1 MSDAKSDDLVS
12 LSASFPTPDEA
23 QWRAQVDK
31 ALKGGAFDRLISR
44 TLDGIEIQPLY
55 RRNTDGAP
63 PLARAQAGDWRA
75 LTRIDHADP
84 QLANEQAKADLAG
97 GAGGLHLVFA
107 GAVGAY
113 GFGLPPNAGALNEA
127 LAGVDLSGFA
137 LELDLADQDMA
148 LHVAALIQQQG
159 LAPERAAISF
169 GLRALDGNDAPDSGF
184 AVRAKTLAAQ
194 GFSGPLA
201 VADARVVHGAGGSDG
216 QELAYA
222 LVQGIAALR
231 ALEGAGFT
239 LEAARDAIAF
249 RVAVDADF
257 FASMCKLRA
266 LRRLWAQVESACGL
280 APKPVRVHA
289 QTAWRMMTRCDP
301 WVNVLR
307 ATVAAFAAGAGGA
320 DSISVLPFTQA
331 LGLPDAFA
339 RRLARNSQLVLA
351 EEAHINAVADPAAG
365 AGGLE
370 ALTKALCER
379 AWSLFQE
386 IERAGSLQLAQPMLL
401 EAIGQAQQS
410 RARDI
415 ARRKEPITGTSAFPD
430 LNELPQSVLAP
441 LELIHRGAGPFEQM
455 RLAEPFELLRAASDA
470 QLAAKGA
477 RPQVFLALL
486 GSPVAAAARI
496 DFARGFFEAG
506 GFETIVSDSF
516 DGCGAGLACLCGTD
530 EAYAQGAGAAARQLV
545 EAGATFVYL
554 AGRGGQDEADL
565 RAAGIGAF
573 IYAGI
578 DVVAALQAAQTQVAQ
593 TSTR

>member
-1 MSDAKSDDLVS
+1 MSDANDL

-31 ALKGGAFDRLISR
+31 ALKGGAFERLVSR

-55 RRNTDGAP
+55 ARNIDGAP
-63 PLARAQAGDWRA
+63 PLARAQAGGWRA
-75 LTRIDHADP
+75 MTRIDHADP
-84 QLANEQAKADLAG
+84 QLANEQAKADVAG

-113 GFGLPPNAGALNEA
+113 GFGLPANAAALREA
-127 LAGVDLSGFA
+127 LAGVDLSGLA
-137 LELDLADQDMA
+137 LELDLGLDQDMA

-159 LAPERAAISF
+159 LAPERAAISL
-169 GLRALDGNDAPDSGF
+169 GLSALDGNGAPDSGF
-184 AVRAKTLAAQ
+184 AIRAKTLAVQ

-201 VADARVVHGAGGSDG
+201 IADARAVHGAGATDC

-222 LVQGIAALR
+222 LAQGIAALR
-231 ALEGAGFT
+231 ALEGAGVT
-239 LEAARDAIAF
+239 LEAARDAIVF
-249 RVAVDADF
+249 RMSVDADF

-280 APKPVRVHA
+280 EPKPLRLHTE
-289 QTAWRMMTRCDP
+289 TAWRMMTRCDP

-331 LGLPDAFA
+331 IGLPDAFA

-351 EEAHINAVADPAAG
+351 QEAHIGAVADPAAG
-365 AGGLE
+365 AGGFE

-401 EAIGQAQQS
+401 EAIGQARDA
-410 RARDI
+410 RALDI

-430 LNELPQSVLAP
+430 LHELPQSVLAP
-441 LELIHRGAGPFEQM
+441 LDLVYRGQGAFPQI
-455 RLAEPFELLRAASDA
+455 RLAEPFELLREASDLR
-470 QLAAKGA
+470 LAAKGA
-477 RPQVFLALL
+477 RPQVFLAVLS
-486 GSPVAAAARI
+486 SPVAAAARI

-506 GFETIVSDSF
+506 GFEVIVDDSF
-516 DGCGAGLACLCGTD
+516 AHCGARLVCICGTD
-530 EAYAQGAGAAARQLV
+530 EAYAQGAEAAARQLV

-554 AGRGGQDEADL
+554 AGRGGEAQAAL
-565 RAAGIGAF
+565 RAAGVGEF

-578 DVVAALQAAQTQVAQ
+578 DVVAALQAAQAV
-593 TSTR
+593 SD

>member
-1 MSDAKSDDLVS
+1 MSDANDL

-31 ALKGGAFDRLISR
+31 ALKGGAFERLISR

-55 RRNTDGAP
+55 GRNTDGAP
-63 PLARAQAGDWRA
+63 PLARAQAGVWRA
-75 LTRIDHADP
+75 LTRIDHVDT

-97 GAGGLHLVFA
+97 GAGGPHLVFA

-113 GFGLPPNAGALNEA
+113 GFGLPANAGALREA
-127 LAGVDLSGFA
+127 LAGVDLAGLA
-137 LELDLADQDMA
+137 LELDLGADQDMA
-148 LHVAALIQQQG
+148 LHVAALIQEQG

-169 GLRALDGNDAPDSGF
+169 GLRALDASLAPDAGF
-184 AVRAKTLAAQ
+184 GVRAKTLAAQ

-201 VADARVVHGAGGSDG
+201 IADARIVHGAGGSDG

-222 LVQGIAALR
+222 LAQGVAALR
-231 ALEGAGFT
+231 ALEGAGFK

-280 APKPVRVHA
+280 EPKPSRIHA
-289 QTAWRMMTRCDP
+289 ETAWRMMSRRDP

-307 ATVAAFAAGAGGA
+307 ATVAAFAGGAGGA

-339 RRLARNSQLVLA
+339 RRLARNCQLVLA
-351 EEAHINAVADPAAG
+351 QEAHVGAVADPAAG

-370 ALTKALCER
+370 ALTKALCEK

-386 IERAGSLQLAQPMLL
+386 IERAGSLQLAQPILL
-401 EAIGQAQQS
+401 EAIGQAREA
-410 RARDI
+410 RARDV

-430 LNELPQSVLAP
+430 LHELQQSVLAP
-441 LELIHRGAGPFEQM
+441 LELVYRGEGSFPQM
-455 RLAEPFELLRAASDA
+455 RLAEPFELLRDSRDA
-470 QLAAKGA
+470 RLAAKGA
-477 RPQVFLALL
+477 RPQVFLAVL

-516 DGCGAGLACLCGTD
+516 AHCGARLACICGTE
-530 EAYAQGAGAAARQLV
+530 EAYAQGAQAAARQLA
-545 EAGATFVYL
+545 EAGASFVYL
-554 AGRGGQDEADL
+554 AGRGAEDEAAL

-578 DVVAALQAAQTQVAQ
+578 DVVAALQEAQA
-593 TSTR
+593 RAG

>member
-12 LSASFPTPDEA
+12 LSASFPAPDEA

-55 RRNTDGAP
+55 GRNTDGGP

-97 GAGGLHLVFA
+97 GAGGLHLAFA

-113 GFGLPPNAGALNEA
+113 GFGLPANAGALREA
-127 LAGVDLSGFA
+127 LAGVDLSGLA

-148 LHVAALIQQQG
+148 LPVAALIQQQG
-159 LAPERAAISF
+159 IAPGSAAVSF
-169 GLRALDGNDAPDSGF
+169 GLCALDENGAPDSGF

-194 GFSGPLA
+194 GFSGPLTI
-201 VADARVVHGAGGSDG
+201 ADARIVQGAGGSDG

-222 LVQGIAALR
+222 LAQGIAALR

-280 APKPVRVHA
+280 EPKPVRVHA
-289 QTAWRMMTRCDP
+289 ETAWRMMTRCDP

-307 ATVAAFAAGAGGA
+307 ATVAAFAAGAGSA

-351 EEAHINAVADPAAG
+351 QEAHIGAVADPAAG
-365 AGGLE
+365 AGGFE
-370 ALTKALCER
+370 ALTKALCEK

-401 EAIGQAQQS
+401 EAIGQTREA
-410 RARDI
+410 RAHDV

-430 LNELPQSVLAP
+430 LHELQQSVLAP
-441 LELIHRGAGPFEQM
+441 LELIHRGAGPFERM
-455 RLAEPFELLRAASDA
+455 RLTEPFELLRDSSDA
-470 QLAAKGA
+470 RLAAKGS
-477 RPQVFLALL
+477 RPQVFLAVL

-496 DFARGFFEAG
+496 DFARGFFESG
-506 GFETIVSDSF
+506 GFETIVGVSF
-516 DGCGAGLACLCGTD
+516 ADCGASLACICGTD
-530 EAYAQGAGAAARQLV
+530 EAYVQGAEGTARELVRSGAKR
-545 EAGATFVYL
+545 VYL
-554 AGRGGQDEADL
+554 AGRGGEAQAAL
-565 RAAGIGAF
+565 RAAGVGEF
-573 IYAGI
+573 IYMGV
-578 DVVAALQAAQTQVAQ
+578 DVVAALQAAQAV
-593 TSTR
+593 SV

>member
-1 MSDAKSDDLVS
+1 MSDVNEL
-12 LSASFPTPDEA
+12 LSASFPTPSEA

-31 ALKGGAFDRLISR
+31 ALKGGAFERLISR
-44 TLDGIEIQPLY
+44 TLDGVEIQPLY
-55 RRNTDGAP
+55 GRDMEGAP

-97 GAGGLHLVFA
+97 GAGGLHLAFA

-113 GFGLPPNAGALNEA
+113 GFGLPANADALREA

-137 LELDLADQDMA
+137 LELDLGADQDMA

-169 GLRALDGNDAPDSGF
+169 GLRALDANGAPESGF
-184 AVRAKTLAAQ
+184 GARAKTLAAQ
-194 GFSGPLA
+194 GASGPLA
-201 VADARVVHGAGGSDG
+201 IADARALHGAGGSDG

-222 LVQGIAALR
+222 LAQGIAALR

-239 LEAARDAIAF
+239 LEAARDALAF
-249 RVAVDADF
+249 RMAVDADF

-280 APKPVRVHA
+280 EPKPLRLHA
-289 QTAWRMMTRCDP
+289 ETAWRTMSRRDP

-351 EEAHINAVADPAAG
+351 QEAHIGAVADPAAG
-365 AGGLE
+365 AGGFE

-386 IERAGSLQLAQPMLL
+386 IERAGSMQLAQPMLL
-401 EAIGQAQQS
+401 EAIGQAREA

-441 LELIHRGAGPFEQM
+441 IDLVYRGAGPFEQI
-455 RLAEPFELLRAASDA
+455 RLAEPFELLREASDA
-470 QLAAKGA
+470 RLAAKGA
-477 RPQVFLALL
+477 RPQVFLAVL

-506 GFETIVSDSF
+506 GFETIVSDSLE
-516 DGCGAGLACLCGTD
+516 GCGARLACLCGTD
-530 EAYAQGAGAAARQLV
+530 EAYAQGAEGAARELV
-545 EAGATFVYL
+545 QAGAKRVYL
-554 AGRGGQDEADL
+554 AGRGGEGEAAL
-565 RAAGIGAF
+565 RAAGVGEF
-573 IYAGI
+573 IYAGV
-578 DVVAALQAAQTQVAQ
+578 DVVAALQAAQAV
-593 TSTR
+593 SV